1 MLAVNSDTQTVSG
14 NLTHIDQQ
22 QVAKSTIASY
32 LDALYGIN

>member
-14 NLTHIDQQ
+14 NLTHLNQQ

-32 LDALYGIN
+32 LAALYHIN